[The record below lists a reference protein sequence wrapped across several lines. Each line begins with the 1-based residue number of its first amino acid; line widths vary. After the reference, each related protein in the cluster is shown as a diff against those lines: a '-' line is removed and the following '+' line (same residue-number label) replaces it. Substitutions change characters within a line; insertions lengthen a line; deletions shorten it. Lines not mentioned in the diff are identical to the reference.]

1 MTPELEAERAGTT
14 KPLHSPDEFMF
25 LLASPIVDWSAI
37 WKIFLVVLA
46 AGVGT
51 VVIFGFLLLGLKV
64 RRYALHRRRPGQRIA
79 GRRLGSRGP
88 VRSGSVIGIIVLGI
102 YAMTQK

>member
-1 MTPELEAERAGTT
+1 
-14 KPLHSPDEFMF
+14 MF
-25 LLASPIVDWSAI
+25 VVASPIVDWSAI

-46 AGVGT
+46 AGLGT

-64 RRYALHRRRPGQRIA
+64 ADTA
-79 GRRLGSRGP
+79 GTGGAQGSGSRLGGLALA
-88 VRSGSVIGIIVLGI
+88 VLCGAVCIGIIVLGI